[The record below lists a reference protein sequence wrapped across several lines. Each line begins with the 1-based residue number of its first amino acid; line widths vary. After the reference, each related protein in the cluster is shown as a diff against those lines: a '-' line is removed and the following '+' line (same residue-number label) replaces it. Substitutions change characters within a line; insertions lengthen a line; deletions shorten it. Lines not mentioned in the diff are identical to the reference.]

1 MASAFLASLT
11 SVMKKAKIVS
21 ESLSPLV
28 IAEASLRANII
39 NLPTGRFLAAG
50 QNQFRT
56 LWTRDFCHAARGL
69 LVMGETEVVRDHL
82 SRLLKC
88 VRKDGLVPRVLDN
101 RIVQWRVAYQ
111 TVRKFFPFLPQ
122 LELREHLRP
131 QYTDEHGSHAVD
143 SNLLVLL
150 AALQLRSYAG
160 GEAWWQENESELK
173 RVWAW
178 YAGKIQDGFVQQT
191 AFADWQ
197 DSVRRSGV
205 TFLTN
210 LFYLL
215 AAKRLTAVGWDTG
228 VDAESLA
235 IRLRERFF
243 DKTSGVFLSL
253 LGSDVVSVDGN
264 LIALE
269 AAEFLSAEEKKN
281 LWQALKLHPVTAL
294 GICSYPEWPKRDI
307 AWHVQFAGLKRYHG
321 GLAWSWL
328 MGLAL
333 KVGHL
338 QNDREFV
345 EMLRTKIH
353 GLLLRDGEV
362 VELYDPQDLWLPW
375 SSWLLTAERPFS
387 WGAGYLIDALY
398 ATDKT

>member
-1 MASAFLASLT
+1 M
-11 SVMKKAKIVS
+11 S
-21 ESLSPLV
+21 ESLPPLV

-39 NLPTGRFLAAG
+39 DLPTGRFLAAG

-69 LVMGETEVVRDHL
+69 LVMGEAEVVRDHL

-111 TVRKFFPFLPQ
+111 TLRNFFPFLPT
-122 LELREHLRP
+122 LALRETLRP
-131 QYTDEHGSHAVD
+131 QYTDEHGSHAID

-150 AALQLRSYAG
+150 SALQLRAYPG
-160 GEAWWQENESELK
+160 GDLWWQENEAELK

-178 YAGKIQDGFVQQT
+178 YGGKTQDGFIHQT

-197 DSVRRSGV
+197 DSARRNGV

-210 LFYLL
+210 LFYFL
-215 AAKRLTAVGWDTG
+215 AAKRLAALGWSTG
-228 VDAESLA
+228 VDADALA
-235 IRLRERFF
+235 ARLRETFY

-253 LGSDVVSVDGN
+253 RGSDVVSVDGN

-269 AAEFLSAEEKKN
+269 AAEFLTPEEKKE
-281 LWQALKLHPVTAL
+281 LWKALKFHPVTAL

-307 AWHVQFAGLKRYHG
+307 AWHVHLAGLQGYHG

-338 QNDREFV
+338 QNDQDFV
-345 EMLRTKIH
+345 HMLRTKIH

-362 VELYDPQDLWLPW
+362 VELYDPENLWLPW
-375 SSWLLTAERPFS
+375 SSWLVTAERPFS
-387 WGAGYLIDALY
+387 WGAGYLIDALH

>member
-1 MASAFLASLT
+1 M
-11 SVMKKAKIVS
+11 S

-39 NLPTGRFLAAG
+39 ELPTGRFLAAG
-50 QNQFRT
+50 LNQFRT

-111 TVRKFFPFLPQ
+111 TVRKIFPFLPQ
-122 LELREHLRP
+122 LALKEHLRP

-150 AALQLRSYAG
+150 AALQLRATAQ
-160 GEAWWQENESELK
+160 GETWWQENEGGLK

-178 YAGKIQDGFVQQT
+178 YDSKIKDGFVQQT

-197 DSVRRSGV
+197 DSVRRNGV

-215 AAKRLTAVGWDTG
+215 AAKRLAAIGWKIDADTE
-228 VDAESLA
+228 VLA
-235 IRLRERFF
+235 QRLRETFF
-243 DKTSGVFLSL
+243 DKKSGVFLSL

-269 AAEFLSAEEKKN
+269 ASEFLSTEEKKH
-281 LWQALKLHPVTAL
+281 LWQALKVHPVTAL
-294 GICSYPEWPKRDI
+294 GICSHPEWPKRDI
-307 AWHVQFAGLKRYHG
+307 AWHVHFAGLKRYHG

-338 QNDREFV
+338 QGDREFV
-345 EMLRTKIH
+345 QMLRTKIH

-362 VELYDPQDLWLPW
+362 VELYDPQDMWLPW

-387 WGAGYLIDALY
+387 WGAGYLIDALH
-398 ATDKT
+398 ATDKS

>member
-1 MASAFLASLT
+1 M
-11 SVMKKAKIVS
+11 S
-21 ESLSPLV
+21 ESLSALV
-28 IAEASLRANII
+28 IAEASLRANIVE
-39 NLPTGRFLAAG
+39 LPTGRFLAAG

-56 LWTRDFCHAARGL
+56 LWTRDFCHAVRGL
-69 LVMGETEVVRDHL
+69 IVMGEVGVATDHL

-111 TVRKFFPFLPQ
+111 TIRKIFPFLPA
-122 LELREHLRP
+122 LALKETLRP

-150 AALQLRSYAG
+150 ASLQLRSTAEG
-160 GEAWWQENESELK
+160 QAWWAANETELK
-173 RVWAW
+173 RVWHW
-178 YAGKIQDGFVQQT
+178 YDAKIQNGFVQQT

-197 DSVRRSGV
+197 DSVRRNGV

-215 AAKRLTAVGWDTG
+215 AAKRLAKLGWQIDVDTE
-228 VDAESLA
+228 ALA
-235 IRLRERFF
+235 QRLRDTFY
-243 DKTSGVFLSL
+243 DKQSGVFLSL

-269 AAEFLSAEEKKN
+269 ADEFLSFEEKKS
-281 LWQALKLHPVTAL
+281 LWQALKFHPVTAL
-294 GICSYPEWPKRDI
+294 GICSYPEWSKRDI
-307 AWHVQFAGLKRYHG
+307 AWHVHFAGLKRYHG

-338 QNDREFV
+338 QKDQEFV
-345 EMLRTKIH
+345 QMLRTKIH

-387 WGAGYLIDALY
+387 WGAGYMIDALH